1 MALLA
6 AHSRT
11 ARDEPYHF
19 AGRREELAVLH
30 ARLGDVI
37 ATGESLGG
45 VALVTGV
52 PGVGKT
58 QLGRRFGKE
67 AQSREGG
74 AVKHL
79 AISAGML
86 NDDLSLFMAIA
97 RALDAED
104 AFRQAAETDTR
115 TTAAGGAVGVVKGNL
130 TKEHVRHTGSFGSLL
145 LATCA
150 SAAWRERALV
160 LTVDELQG
168 VKPEGVPALE
178 ELHLGL
184 HGCPILLVGIGLQHT
199 LRVLESSD
207 SRGGLSRP
215 ATHLRLGTM
224 AIDDAEEAIAGA
236 LQVLGGE
243 IPQQGAATLA
253 QMSQGFPQ
261 HIHGYVKGACFAYDK
276 HGGLDSA
283 TAIKDA
289 ADYGDQLR
297 REHYQ
302 SRLAALGAANRS
314 AMLSVTETMLDKGV
328 DRLAW
333 DDAVAGAAAKRAQ
346 PEAVVEAAVERGVL
360 VESEDGTVGFGMPS
374 FFAYMCAQV

>member
-67 AQSREGG
+67 AQSRDDG

-86 NDDLSLFMAIA
+86 NDDLSLFMAIG

-115 TTAAGGAVGVVKGNL
+115 TIAAGGGV
-130 TKEHVRHTGSFGSLL
+130 
-145 LATCA
+145 
-150 SAAWRERALV
+150 
-160 LTVDELQG
+160 
-168 VKPEGVPALE
+168 
-178 ELHLGL
+178 
-184 HGCPILLVGIGLQHT
+184 I
-199 LRVLESSD
+199 
-207 SRGGLSRP
+207 
-215 ATHLRLGTM
+215 
-224 AIDDAEEAIAGA
+224 
-236 LQVLGGE
+236 
-243 IPQQGAATLA
+243 
-253 QMSQGFPQ
+253 
-261 HIHGYVKGACFAYDK
+261 
-276 HGGLDSA
+276 
-283 TAIKDA
+283 
-289 ADYGDQLR
+289 
-297 REHYQ
+297 
-302 SRLAALGAANRS
+302 
-314 AMLSVTETMLDKGV
+314 
-328 DRLAW
+328 
-333 DDAVAGAAAKRAQ
+333 
-346 PEAVVEAAVERGVL
+346 EAAVERGVL

-374 FFAYMCAQV
+374 FFAYMRAQV